1 MIDKEERNA
10 MTRDDGV
17 APRVDLMRRG
27 ETLETDWRCMAGCVL
42 SSRLGQ
48 TGDGCSVFSSGIYP
62 FFPVGGLGPVVDSAA
77 VDLVAPPA
85 SSLMSHTAHDL

>member
-1 MIDKEERNA
+1 MRWLA
-10 MTRDDGV
+10 MMGSHH
-17 APRVDLMRRG
+17 VDLMRRG

-48 TGDGCSVFSSGIYP
+48 TGDGWSAFLSGIYP
-62 FFPVGGLGPVVDSAA
+62 FFPVAGLGPVVDSAA